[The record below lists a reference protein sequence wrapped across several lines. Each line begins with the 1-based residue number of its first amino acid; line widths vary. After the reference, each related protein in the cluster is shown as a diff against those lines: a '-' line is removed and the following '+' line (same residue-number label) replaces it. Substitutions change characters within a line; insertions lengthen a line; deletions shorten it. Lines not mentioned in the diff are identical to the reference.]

1 MDKIIQQIVLNLI
14 IFSNILLANIVNL
27 TNEEKEFLNRYKTFS
42 VHMENNY
49 IPFSNINND
58 GKFVGYSIDYA
69 NMVASKLGI
78 KFIYNKNEDWNKAI
92 FKLKSKKIDIIAQAI
107 NTKER
112 QKFALF
118 TKDYMTYNQSII
130 VKNKNINLNTF
141 EKLEGYRIGIIS
153 SYAIENILKE
163 FYPEIN
169 SIGFPNNDAL
179 LTALLSDKI
188 DAAISTHQIMQYNI
202 NSLLL
207 DDVTSIPILS
217 NSYINK
223 VTEAFAIRD
232 DFPLLHSAL
241 EKAFDSISKDEK
253 LQLKLKWFA
262 QNRQSKFNLTLKE
275 RNYLKNKKVINMCV
289 NSDRMPF
296 EKIENGKYIGLAS
309 DYIKIIKN
317 IINIPIKLIKTDNW
331 EESIKKAK
339 NRECDIFSMVSMIEK
354 RKEYMD
360 FTTSYLDIPMVIATK
375 IDKHFID
382 DIKEILN
389 KKIGVIKSHSIS
401 TTLKEKYPNINIVD
415 VESIDDGLRK
425 VESGDIFAFIDN
437 LATINY
443 NIEKNFMQILKV
455 SGRLETISKYRVA
468 TRNDEPI
475 LHDIFEKIIF
485 SIDINTKEK
494 IARKWMMSPKKETT
508 INYDLIWKILI
519 AISIIGILIMYK
531 QHFLNDLNKKLES
544 SLNEFEYLFNNTIET
559 IALFQDNLC
568 VDINEAGLKLLKYD
582 NKEQIIGRHAL
593 DFISPE
599 NIELAKE
606 KLKIKSIKP
615 YELYVLKQDGTSFPA
630 FLKGYNTTMKGERTR
645 VLCLIDLTQLKQ
657 KERESIR
664 LKEKAEENTRAKSE
678 FLANMSHEIRTPMNG
693 ILGMSHLALQTNL
706 NKKLRWYIEKIDFNA
721 KSLLRIINDIL
732 DFSKIEAGKLE
743 IETIDFNLDD
753 IILHIRNLTK
763 LNVKE
768 KNLEFIIDYNKED
781 TIFYGDSLRVTQ
793 IIINLICNA
802 IKFTHKGRVELI
814 IKRVDNNIIR
824 FSVYDTGIGVSTMQ
838 QTKLFQ
844 SFTQGDGSITRKY
857 GGTGLGLSISKQLVE
872 LMNGKIWCES
882 ELGVGSKFIFEIEL
896 PRGDAS
902 KINNLVNIKSQDIKL
917 EEEFV
922 PKLPIDKDKRDKLF
936 KTLLNVS
943 KTNLPKKCKPII
955 EEIDKYE
962 LLKEDKELFD
972 KIKVAMNKYKL
983 KDIISLLEEI

>member
-1 MDKIIQQIVLNLI
+1 
-14 IFSNILLANIVNL
+14 
-27 TNEEKEFLNRYKTFS
+27 
-42 VHMENNY
+42 
-49 IPFSNINND
+49 
-58 GKFVGYSIDYA
+58 
-69 NMVASKLGI
+69 
-78 KFIYNKNEDWNKAI
+78 
-92 FKLKSKKIDIIAQAI
+92 
-107 NTKER
+107 
-112 QKFALF
+112 
-118 TKDYMTYNQSII
+118 
-130 VKNKNINLNTF
+130 
-141 EKLEGYRIGIIS
+141 
-153 SYAIENILKE
+153 
-163 FYPEIN
+163 
-169 SIGFPNNDAL
+169 
-179 LTALLSDKI
+179 
-188 DAAISTHQIMQYNI
+188 
-202 NSLLL
+202 
-207 DDVTSIPILS
+207 
-217 NSYINK
+217 
-223 VTEAFAIRD
+223 
-232 DFPLLHSAL
+232 
-241 EKAFDSISKDEK
+241 
-253 LQLKLKWFA
+253 
-262 QNRQSKFNLTLKE
+262 
-275 RNYLKNKKVINMCV
+275 MCV

-475 LHDIFEKIIF
+475 LHNIFEKIIL
-485 SIDINTKEK
+485 SIDINTKER
-494 IARKWMMSPKKETT
+494 IARKWMISSKKETT

-531 QHFLNDLNKKLES
+531 QHLLNDLNKKLES

-582 NKEQIIGRHAL
+582 NKEQIIGKHAL

-630 FLKGYNTTMKGERTR
+630 FLKGYNTTMKGKITR
-645 VLCLIDLTQLKQ
+645 ILSLIDLTQLKQ